1 MESQVLNRHKNC
13 KHVLSLESYFLILL
27 CCIVIS
33 KDLFENWPVWGPN
46 VLRRAA
52 TDMPRNARNNEN
64 GKFGENSRSFGE
76 NCVKE
81 ISKGA
86 P

>member
-1 MESQVLNRHKNC
+1 
-13 KHVLSLESYFLILL
+13 
-27 CCIVIS
+27 
-33 KDLFENWPVWGPN
+33 
-46 VLRRAA
+46 
-52 TDMPRNARNNEN
+52 MPRNARNNEN
-64 GKFGENSRSFGE
+64 GKFGENSHSFGE